1 MNKNIKEKIFKAF
14 KEIIAPL
21 DGKPALVSAIIL
33 TATLTSLDMP
43 NFAIFLLGMVFLLTH
58 SFRRH
63 LQWVIFIS
71 MAIGIVVHEGIPS
84 FGTLWGNEKGAREY
98 AGECAEKGVG
108 NRNGKCTKTS
118 NFGCGKIETRLPR
131 PKGTAFIINVS
142 QEKIEG
148 TADGTA
154 NSFETVRDVHY
165 KVRLTE
171 KRNIPSLPEPGDSIC
186 YEASWYPVTSPS
198 VPGAFDTQGWLKSQ
212 NLAAYGKF
220 KHWESHPGDWAF
232 EWNFFKFRQ
241 FLQARFAKFLDP
253 AETGLLMG
261 LLAGDRSGIPE
272 VLRSDFQRSG
282 LVHVLAIS
290 GFHVVLLAG
299 MLMVFLKATG
309 LPHKIVIIIATA
321 LLAVYVPVTGGS
333 PAVRR
338 AVMMFAIPQIGTLF
352 GKPANTLNSLGVALL
367 LIILPEPNVIWNP
380 GFQLS
385 FAATAGI
392 IIGTPHNPTKFL
404 PESFKQNKLWQK
416 IQAFA
421 IDPTYVTLCATLA
434 TAPFLIHHFKTL
446 SPFAWFGNIIIV
458 PAISLGMQAGL
469 FAQLSPIDF
478 ISGTFCAAARF
489 FLRLASL
496 LTRILSDSAAA
507 SMTIGPFSP
516 AVLLAL
522 GFLILLLPICRK
534 NYIARKYAFFCVLAA
549 SAIFAYNSYHEI
561 LHPSWTLTTIDVGQG
576 DSHLVKAPSGRHFLV
591 DAGDNSRQDSG
602 KDIIVPFLHH
612 IGVRELDALIITHP
626 DKDHF
631 GGALSLIKMF
641 PVKEIW
647 ASKCSQKE
655 RKPDWQQI
663 IREANKRNIPIRNVH
678 RGILWKENFFEIRTI
693 HPVEDICTEANEGS
707 ITLRL
712 KGLGH
717 SAVLTGDLTTAGEKT
732 IMKTDIYLKS
742 DVLKLGHHGSK
753 TSSSLPFL
761 TAVAPTYAII
771 PKKKKNRFRHPHKQV
786 TDRLD
791 SLHIPY
797 INTAKKGTI
806 TFTFVPD
813 SVSYTTMW
821 E

>member
-1 MNKNIKEKIFKAF
+1 MKKNIKEKIFNAIKNLL
-14 KEIIAPL
+14 APL
-21 DGKPALVSAIIL
+21 DGKPALVSALVL
-33 TATLTSLDMP
+33 TATIAALDEHD
-43 NFAIFLLGMVFLLTH
+43 FACFLLGMVFLLTH
-58 SFRRH
+58 FFRRH
-63 LQWVIFIS
+63 IQWVIFIT
-71 MAIGIVVHEGIPS
+71 MAAGIVAHEGFLGIWQPIDS
-84 FGTLWGNEKGAREY
+84 RV
-98 AGECAEKGVG
+98 VG
-108 NRNGKCTKTS
+108 KTEIIS
-118 NFGCGKIETRLPR
+118 NSGCGTIESRLPR

-142 QEKIEG
+142 QENTDGKSYG
-148 TADGTA
+148 TAKNTA
-154 NSFETVRDVHY
+154 REVHY

-171 KRNIPSLPEPGDSIC
+171 KRKILELPEPGDSLC
-186 YEASWYPVTSPS
+186 YEASWYPVTPPS
-198 VPGAFDTQGWLKSQ
+198 VPGAFDTQGWLNSQ
-212 NLAAYGKF
+212 GLAAYGKF
-220 KHWESHPGDWAF
+220 KRWTAHRGDWTF
-232 EWNFFKFRQ
+232 ERSFFRFRQ
-241 FLQARFAKFLDP
+241 FLQRRFARFLDP

-299 MLMVFLKATG
+299 MLMIFLKATG
-309 LPHKIVIIIATA
+309 LPHKIVILIATA
-321 LLAVYVPVTGGS
+321 LLAIYVPVTGGS

-367 LIILPEPNVIWNP
+367 LIILPEPSVIWNP

-392 IIGTPHNPTKFL
+392 ILGTPHNPTKLL
-404 PESFKQNKLWQK
+404 PEKFTRNKLWQK

-421 IDPTYVTLCATLA
+421 IDPTFVTLCATLA

-469 FAQLSPIDF
+469 FAQLSPVDF
-478 ISGTFCAAARF
+478 ICETFCNAARF

-507 SMTIGPFSP
+507 SVTVGPFSP
-516 AVLLAL
+516 AILVAL

-534 NYIARKYAFFCVLAA
+534 NFIARKYAFICILLTAALFAFESYRAVL
-549 SAIFAYNSYHEI
+549 Y
-561 LHPSWTLTTIDVGQG
+561 PSWTLTTIDVGQG
-576 DSHLVKAPSGRHFLV
+576 DSHLVKTPSGKHFLI

-612 IGVRELDALIITHP
+612 TGVSKLDALIITHP

-631 GGALSLIKMF
+631 GGALSLLKMF
-641 PVKEIW
+641 PVKELW
-647 ASKCSQKE
+647 ASECAMKE
-655 RKPDWQQI
+655 RKSEWQQVI
-663 IREANKRNIPIRNVH
+663 HEANKRNISIRNMH
-678 RGILWKENFFEIRTI
+678 RGLRWKENYFEIQTL
-693 HPVEDICTEANEGS
+693 HPVENICTEANEGS

-712 KGLGH
+712 KGLRH
-717 SAVLTGDLTTAGEKT
+717 SAVLTGDLTVKGEKE
-732 IMKTDIYLKS
+732 IMKTDAYLKS

-753 TSSSLPFL
+753 TSSSVKFL
-761 TAVAPTYAII
+761 NAVEPKYAIVSSGRRN
-771 PKKKKNRFRHPHKQV
+771 KFRHPHKQV

-806 TFTFVPD
+806 TFTFEAD

-821 E
+821 

>member
-1 MNKNIKEKIFKAF
+1 MKKNIKEKIFISL
-14 KEIIAPL
+14 KELMTPL
-21 DGKPALVSAIIL
+21 DGKPALVSAIVL
-33 TATLTSLDMP
+33 TATLAALDKP
-43 NFAIFLLGMVFLLTH
+43 NFAIFLLGTVFLLTH

-63 LQWVIFIS
+63 LQWMILVT
-71 MAIGIVVHEGIPS
+71 MAAGIIVHEVDPS
-84 FGTLWGNEKGAREY
+84 FGMFKS
-98 AGECAEKGVG
+98 AEI
-108 NRNGKCTKTS
+108 S
-118 NFGCGKIETRLPR
+118 NLGCGKVETRLPR
-131 PKGTAFIINVS
+131 PKGTTFIINTGV
-142 QEKIEG
+142 E
-148 TADGTA
+148 
-154 NSFETVRDVHY
+154 
-165 KVRLTE
+165 KVRITE
-171 KRNIPSLPEPGDSIC
+171 KRDVPNLPEPGDSIC
-186 YEASWYPVTSPS
+186 YEASWYPVTPPS
-198 VPGAFDTQGWLKSQ
+198 VPGAFDTQGWLDSQ

-220 KHWESHPGDWAF
+220 KHWTAYPGGWTF
-232 EWNFFKFRQ
+232 ERSFFRFRQ

-309 LPHKIVIIIATA
+309 LPHRIVILIATA

-367 LIILPEPNVIWNP
+367 LIILPEPSVIWNP

-507 SMTIGPFSP
+507 SMTVGPFSP

-522 GFLILLLPICRK
+522 GLLILLLPICRK
-534 NYIARKYAFFCVLAA
+534 NYIARKYAFLCMLVAA
-549 SAIFAYNSYHEI
+549 ALFAFESYREV

-612 IGVRELDALIITHP
+612 IGVRELDALVITHP

-631 GGALSLIKMF
+631 GGALSLLKMF

-647 ASKCSQKE
+647 ASKCSLKE
-655 RKPDWQQI
+655 SKPEWQQVI
-663 IREANKRNIPIRNVH
+663 HEANKRNIPIRNMH
-678 RGILWKENFFEIRTI
+678 RGLLWKENYFEIQTI
-693 HPVEDICTEANEGS
+693 HPIEDVCTEANEGS

-717 SAVLTGDLTTAGEKT
+717 SAVLTGDLTVKGEKE
-732 IMKTDIYLKS
+732 ILKTDIYLKS

-753 TSSSLPFL
+753 TSSSVKFL
-761 TAVAPTYAII
+761 NAVEPKYAIVSSGR
-771 PKKKKNRFRHPHKQV
+771 KNRFRHPHKQV

-813 SVSYTTMW
+813 SMSYTTMW
-821 E
+821 

>member
-1 MNKNIKEKIFKAF
+1 MKNNIKEKTYKATRDL
-14 KEIIAPL
+14 IAPL
-21 DGKPALVSAIIL
+21 DGKPALVSALVL
-33 TATLTSLDMP
+33 TATIAALDKP
-43 NFAIFLLGMVFLLTH
+43 DFAIFLLALVFALTH
-58 SFRRH
+58 FFRRH
-63 LQWVIFIS
+63 LQWVIFVTL
-71 MAIGIVVHEGIPS
+71 AVGIIAHEGFPGPWTTSSPKIQGS
-84 FGTLWGNEKGAREY
+84 KEIS
-98 AGECAEKGVG
+98 
-108 NRNGKCTKTS
+108 RN
-118 NFGCGKIETRLPR
+118 GCGKIESRLPR
-131 PKGTAFIINVS
+131 PKGTAFIVNVS
-142 QEKIEG
+142 QESNG
-148 TADGTA
+148 TEK
-154 NSFETVRDVHY
+154 NFRSVHY

-171 KRNIPSLPEPGDSIC
+171 KRNMADLPEPGDSIC
-186 YEASWYPVTSPS
+186 YDASWYPVTPPT
-198 VPGAFDTQGWLKSQ
+198 VPGAFDTQGWLSSQ

-220 KHWESHPGDWAF
+220 KHWTAYRGDWTF
-232 EWNFFKFRQ
+232 ERSFFHFRQ
-241 FLQARFAKFLDP
+241 FMHARFSKFLDP

-309 LPHKIVIIIATA
+309 LPHKIVIIVAVA
-321 LLAVYVPVTGGS
+321 LLTIYVPVTGGS

-367 LIILPEPNVIWNP
+367 LIILPEPGVIWNP

-392 IIGTPHNPTKFL
+392 IIGTPHNPTKLL
-404 PESFKQNKLWQK
+404 PDNFSKNKVWQK

-421 IDPTYVTLCATLA
+421 IDPTFVTLCATLA
-434 TAPFLIHHFKTL
+434 TAPFLIYHFKTL

-469 FAQLSPIDF
+469 FAQLSPFDF
-478 ISGTFCAAARF
+478 ICGTFCDAAKF

-507 SMTIGPFSP
+507 SITVGPFSP
-516 AVLLAL
+516 AALIVLA
-522 GFLILLLPICRK
+522 FLILLLPICRK
-534 NYIARKYAFFCVLAA
+534 NLIARKYALLCLLLAA
-549 SAIFAYNSYHEI
+549 AFFTYNSYHEI
-561 LHPSWTLTTIDVGQG
+561 THPSWTLTTIDVGQG
-576 DSHLVKAPSGRHFLV
+576 DSHLVKTPSGRHFLI
-591 DAGDNSRQDSG
+591 DAGDNRKVDSG

-612 IGVRELDALIITHP
+612 IGVRNLDALIVTHP
-626 DKDHF
+626 DQDHF
-631 GGALSLIKMF
+631 GGALSIIKMF

-647 ASKCSQKE
+647 TSKCSLKE
-655 RKPDWQQI
+655 RKPDWQKF
-663 IREANKRNIPIRNVH
+663 IREANKRNIPIRHVH
-678 RGILWKENFFEIRTI
+678 RGILWKENFFEIRTL
-693 HPVEDICTEANEGS
+693 HPVENVCVEANEGS
-707 ITLRL
+707 VTLRL

-717 SAVLTGDLTTAGEKT
+717 SAVLTGDLTVAGEKE

-753 TSSSLPFL
+753 TSSSVPFV
-761 TAVAPTYAII
+761 TAINPTYAII
-771 PKKKKNRFRHPHKQV
+771 PSGRRNKFRHPHKQV
-786 TDRLD
+786 LNRLD

-797 INTAKKGTI
+797 INTAQKGTI

-813 SVSYTTMW
+813 SVSYSTMW
-821 E
+821 

>member
-1 MNKNIKEKIFKAF
+1 MKKNIKEKINIAF
-14 KEIIAPL
+14 RELIAPL
-21 DGKPALVSAIIL
+21 DGKPALVSAI
-33 TATLTSLDMP
+33 ALTSTLAALDEP
-43 NFAIFLLGMVFLLTH
+43 NFAIFLLGGVFLLTH
-58 SFRRH
+58 FFRRH
-63 LQWVIFIS
+63 IQWVIFIT
-71 MAIGIVVHEGIPS
+71 MAAGIVAHEGLPG
-84 FGTLWGNEKGAREY
+84 FGKQESMENCE
-98 AGECAEKGVG
+98 
-108 NRNGKCTKTS
+108 GKCVEIS
-118 NFGCGKIETRLPR
+118 RSGCGIIESRLPR

-142 QEKIEG
+142 E
-148 TADGTA
+148 TAR
-154 NSFETVRDVHY
+154 EVHY

-171 KRNIPSLPEPGDSIC
+171 KRNLPNLPEPGDSIC
-186 YEASWYPVTSPS
+186 YEASWYPVTPPS

-212 NLAAYGKF
+212 KLAAYGKF
-220 KHWESHPGDWAF
+220 KHWTAYPGDWTF
-232 EWNFFKFRQ
+232 ERSFFRFRQ
-241 FLQARFAKFLDP
+241 FLQQRFAKFLDP

-299 MLMVFLKATG
+299 MLMIFLKATG
-309 LPHKIVIIIATA
+309 LPHKAVIIIAVT
-321 LLAVYVPVTGGS
+321 LLAIYVPVTGGS

-338 AVMMFAIPQIGTLF
+338 AVMMFSIPLIGTLF

-367 LIILPEPNVIWNP
+367 LIILPEPSVIWNP

-404 PESFKQNKLWQK
+404 PESFTKNKLWQK

-469 FAQLSPIDF
+469 FAQLSPVDF

-507 SMTIGPFSP
+507 SMTVGPFSP
-516 AVLLAL
+516 AVLVAL

-534 NYIARKYAFFCVLAA
+534 NFIARKYAFLCVLVAA
-549 SAIFAYNSYHEI
+549 ALLAFESYHAI

-576 DSHLVKAPSGRHFLV
+576 DSHLVKAPSGKHFLI
-591 DAGDNSRQDSG
+591 DTGDNSRQDSG

-612 IGVRELDALIITHP
+612 IGVSKLDALIITHP

-631 GGALSLIKMF
+631 GGALSLLKMF
-641 PVKEIW
+641 PIKEVW
-647 ASKCSQKE
+647 ASECAMKE
-655 RKPDWQQI
+655 RKREWQQVI
-663 IREANKRNIPIRNVH
+663 HEANKRNIPIRNMH
-678 RGILWKENFFEIRTI
+678 RGILWKENYFEIRTI
-693 HPVEDICTEANEGS
+693 HPVENRCVEANEGS

-717 SAVLTGDLTTAGEKT
+717 SAVLSGDLTVAGEKQ
-732 IMKTDIYLKS
+732 ILKTDIYLKS

-753 TSSSLPFL
+753 TSSSVKFL
-761 TAVAPTYAII
+761 EAVAPSYAIVSSG
-771 PKKKKNRFRHPHKQV
+771 RHPILLKTSRKMLFLILNIFAMKMV
-786 TDRLD
+786 IFGRKT
-791 SLHIPY
+791 I
-797 INTAKKGTI
+797 KK
-806 TFTFVPD
+806 
-813 SVSYTTMW
+813 YWNMRYQN
-821 E
+821 

>member
-1 MNKNIKEKIFKAF
+1 MKKNIKEKIFIAL
-14 KEIIAPL
+14 KELITPL
-21 DGKPALVSAIIL
+21 DGKPALVSALALSFTI
-33 TATLTSLDMP
+33 AALDEP
-43 NFAIFLLGMVFLLTH
+43 KFAVPLLGLVFLLTH
-58 SFRRH
+58 FFRRH

-71 MAIGIVVHEGIPS
+71 MAAGIIVHEGIPWIDGPNARTVS
-84 FGTLWGNEKGAREY
+84 ERANYSMGSSQTVGKGRSI
-98 AGECAEKGVG
+98 
-108 NRNGKCTKTS
+108 S
-118 NFGCGKIETRLPR
+118 NAGCGKIESRLPR

-142 QEKIEG
+142 RDAEK
-148 TADGTA
+148 TAIGNA
-154 NSFETVRDVHY
+154 PGNARKAHY

-171 KRNIPSLPEPGDSIC
+171 KRNLPDLPLPGDSIC
-186 YEASWYPVTSPS
+186 FEASWYPVTPPS
-198 VPGAFDTQGWLKSQ
+198 VPGAFDTQGWLNSQ
-212 NLAAYGKF
+212 GLAAYGKF
-220 KHWESHPGDWAF
+220 KRWSAYSGDWTF
-232 EWNFFKFRQ
+232 ERSFFGFRQ
-241 FLQARFAKFLDP
+241 FLQRRFAKFLDP

-299 MLMVFLKATG
+299 MLMIFLKATG
-309 LPHKIVIIIATA
+309 LPHRIVIIIAVT
-321 LLAVYVPVTGGS
+321 LLAIYVPVTGGS

-367 LIILPEPNVIWNP
+367 LIILPEPSVIWNP

-404 PESFKQNKLWQK
+404 PDSLKQNKLWQK
-416 IQAFA
+416 IQTFA

-469 FAQLSPIDF
+469 FAQLSPVDF
-478 ISGTFCAAARF
+478 VCGTFCAAARF

-507 SMTIGPFSP
+507 SMTVGPFSP
-516 AVLLAL
+516 AVLFAL
-522 GFLILLLPICRK
+522 GFLILLLPVCYK
-534 NYIARKYAFFCVLAA
+534 NYIARKYALLCILVTAA
-549 SAIFAYNSYHEI
+549 LFAFESYREV

-576 DSHLVKAPSGRHFLV
+576 DSHLVKAPSGRHFLI

-612 IGVRELDALIITHP
+612 IGVSELDALIITHP

-631 GGALSLIKMF
+631 GGAKSILKMF
-641 PVKEIW
+641 PVKELW
-647 ASKCSQKE
+647 TSDCSMNE
-655 RKPDWQQI
+655 SKPDWQQVLG
-663 IREANKRNIPIRNVH
+663 EARKRNIPIRNIH
-678 RGILWKENFFEIRTI
+678 RGILWKENFFEMRTV
-693 HPVEDICTEANEGS
+693 HPRNDVCVEANEGS

-717 SAVLTGDLTTAGEKT
+717 SAVLTGDLTVKGEKE
-732 IMKTDIYLKS
+732 IMKTNAYLKS

-753 TSSSLPFL
+753 TSSSVPFL
-761 TAVAPTYAII
+761 SAVSPTYAII
-771 PKKKKNRFRHPHKQV
+771 PSGRKNRFRHPHKQV

-791 SLHIPY
+791 SLNIPY

-806 TFTFVPD
+806 TFTFTPD
-813 SVSYTTMW
+813 SVNYTTMW
-821 E
+821 

>member
-1 MNKNIKEKIFKAF
+1 MKKNIKEKIFMAYQ
-14 KEIIAPL
+14 ELLAPL
-21 DGKPALVSAIIL
+21 DGKPALVSAITVVAAL
-33 TATLTSLDMP
+33 VSLDEP
-43 NFAIFLLGMVFLLTH
+43 KFAVFMLGMAFLFTH
-58 SFRRH
+58 LFRRH
-63 LQWVIFIS
+63 IQWVILVS
-71 MAIGIVVHEGIPS
+71 LVAGIVAHEGIL
-84 FGTLWGNEKGAREY
+84 GLKTDRE
-98 AGECAEKGVG
+98 APQSA
-108 NRNGKCTKTS
+108 KTS
-118 NFGCGKIETRLPR
+118 VNGCGTIESRLPR

-142 QEKIEG
+142 GIASESAQKEI
-148 TADGTA
+148 
-154 NSFETVRDVHY
+154 VRESARGGY

-171 KRNIPSLPEPGDSIC
+171 KRNLPSLPLPGDSIC
-186 YEASWYPVTSPS
+186 YEASWYPVTPPS
-198 VPGAFDTQGWLKSQ
+198 VPGAFDTQNWLKSQ
-212 NLAAYGKF
+212 GLAAYGKF
-220 KHWESHPGDWAF
+220 KRWTAYPGDWTF
-232 EWNFFKFRQ
+232 ERSFFKFRQ
-241 FLQARFAKFLDP
+241 FMQARFAKFLDP

-299 MLMVFLKATG
+299 MLMIFLKATG
-309 LPHKIVIIIATA
+309 LPHKVVTIIAVA
-321 LLAVYVPVTGGS
+321 LLAIYVPVTGGS

-367 LIILPEPNVIWNP
+367 LIILPEPSVIWNP

-392 IIGTPHNPTKFL
+392 IIGTPHNPTKML
-404 PESFKQNKLWQK
+404 PDSFKQNKLWQK

-469 FAQLSPIDF
+469 FAQLSPFDF
-478 ISGTFCAAARF
+478 ICGTFCAAARF

-507 SMTIGPFSP
+507 SMTVGPFSP
-516 AVLLAL
+516 AILLAL
-522 GFLILLLPICRK
+522 GILILLLPICYK
-534 NYIARKYAFFCVLAA
+534 NYIARKYALLCILVATAL
-549 SAIFAYNSYHEI
+549 FAFESYREV

-576 DSHLVKAPSGRHFLV
+576 DSHLIKAPSGRYFLV
-591 DAGDNSRQDSG
+591 DAGDNSKQDSG

-612 IGVRELDALIITHP
+612 IGVSKLDALIITHP

-631 GGALSLIKMF
+631 GGAKSILKMF
-641 PVKEIW
+641 PVKELW
-647 ASKCSQKE
+647 ASDCAVKE
-655 RKPDWQQI
+655 SKPDWQQVLG
-663 IREANKRNIPIRNVH
+663 EARKRHIPIRNIH
-678 RGILWKENFFEIRTI
+678 RGILWKENYFEMRTI
-693 HPVEDICTEANEGS
+693 HPRNDVCVEANEGS

-717 SAVLTGDLTTAGEKT
+717 SAILTGDLTVKGEKE
-732 IMKTDIYLKS
+732 IMKTDAYLKS

-753 TSSSLPFL
+753 TSSSVQFL
-761 TAVAPTYAII
+761 NAVSPTYAII
-771 PKKKKNRFRHPHKQV
+771 PSGRKNRFRHPHKQV

-791 SLHIPY
+791 SLNIPY

-813 SVSYTTMW
+813 SISYTTMW

>member
-1 MNKNIKEKIFKAF
+1 MAAG
-14 KEIIAPL
+14 IIA
-21 DGKPALVSAIIL
+21 
-33 TATLTSLDMP
+33 
-43 NFAIFLLGMVFLLTH
+43 
-58 SFRRH
+58 
-63 LQWVIFIS
+63 
-71 MAIGIVVHEGIPS
+71 HEGIPGIFELS
-84 FGTLWGNEKGAREY
+84 NEQFVSNKRPVLTERSNEVREND
-98 AGECAEKGVG
+98 AI
-108 NRNGKCTKTS
+108 S
-118 NFGCGKIETRLPR
+118 NFGCGKVESRLPR

-142 QEKIEG
+142 
-148 TADGTA
+148 A
-154 NSFETVRDVHY
+154 NAEEIARESARGEY

-171 KRNIPSLPEPGDSIC
+171 KRNLPDLPLPGDSIC
-186 YEASWYPVTSPS
+186 FEASWYPVTPPS
-198 VPGAFDTQGWLKSQ
+198 VPGAFDTQNWLKSQ

-220 KHWESHPGDWAF
+220 KHWKAYPGDWTF
-232 EWNFFKFRQ
+232 ERSFFKFRQ
-241 FLQARFAKFLDP
+241 FMQARFAKFLDP

-290 GFHVVLLAG
+290 GFHVILLAG
-299 MLMVFLKATG
+299 MLMIFLKATG
-309 LPHKIVIIIATA
+309 LPHKIVIIIAVT
-321 LLAVYVPVTGGS
+321 LLAIYVPVTG
-333 PAVRR
+333 
-338 AVMMFAIPQIGTLF
+338 
-352 GKPANTLNSLGVALL
+352 ANTLNSLGVALL
-367 LIILPEPNVIWNP
+367 LIILPEPGVIWNP

-392 IIGTPHNPTKFL
+392 IIGTPHNPTKLL
-404 PESFKQNKLWQK
+404 PDSLKQNKLWQK
-416 IQAFA
+416 IQAFV

-478 ISGTFCAAARF
+478 ICGTFCAAARF

-507 SMTIGPFSP
+507 SMTVGPFSP

-522 GFLILLLPICRK
+522 GFLILLLPVCYK
-534 NYIARKYAFFCVLAA
+534 NYIARKYAFLCILVAA
-549 SAIFAYNSYHEI
+549 ALFAFESYREV

-576 DSHLVKAPSGRHFLV
+576 DSHLVKTPSGRYFLV

-602 KDIIVPFLHH
+602 KEIIVPFLHH
-612 IGVRELDALIITHP
+612 IGVSKLDALIITHP

-631 GGALSLIKMF
+631 GGALSLLKMF
-641 PVKEIW
+641 PVKELW
-647 ASKCSQKE
+647 ASDCSMKE
-655 RKPDWQQI
+655 RKTDWQQVLS
-663 IREANKRNIPIRNVH
+663 EARKRNIPIRNIH
-678 RGILWKENFFEIRTI
+678 RGILWKENFFEMRTI
-693 HPVEDICTEANEGS
+693 HPRNDVCVEANEGS

-717 SAVLTGDLTTAGEKT
+717 SAVLTGDLTVKGEKE
-732 IMKTDIYLKS
+732 IMKTDAYLKS

-753 TSSSLPFL
+753 TSSSVPFL
-761 TAVAPTYAII
+761 NAVSPMYAII
-771 PKKKKNRFRHPHKQV
+771 PSGRKNRFRHPHKQV

-806 TFTFVPD
+806 TFTFSPD

-821 E
+821 

>member
-1 MNKNIKEKIFKAF
+1 MKKNIKEKIFIAF
-14 KEIIAPL
+14 KDLLAPL
-21 DGKPALVSAIIL
+21 DGKPALVSALAVASTII
-33 TATLTSLDMP
+33 ALDEPQM
-43 NFAIFLLGMVFLLTH
+43 AIFMLGTLFLLTH
-58 SFRRH
+58 FFRRH
-63 LQWVIFIS
+63 IQWVILVS
-71 MAIGIVVHEGIPS
+71 LAAGIIAHEGFPGILEPS
-84 FGTLWGNEKGAREY
+84 NKQFVSKI
-98 AGECAEKGVG
+98 VG
-108 NRNGKCTKTS
+108 KNDAINNS
-118 NFGCGKIETRLPR
+118 SCGKVESRLPR
-131 PKGTAFIINVS
+131 PKGTAFIINVTS
-142 QEKIEG
+142 YAGDAAIGKAEE
-148 TADGTA
+148 TARESAHENARGA
-154 NSFETVRDVHY
+154 Y

-171 KRNIPSLPEPGDSIC
+171 KRNLPDLPLPGDSIC
-186 YEASWYPVTSPS
+186 FEATWYPVTPPS
-198 VPGAFDTQGWLKSQ
+198 VPGAFDTQNWLKSQ

-220 KHWESHPGDWAF
+220 KHWEAYPGDWTF
-232 EWNFFKFRQ
+232 ERSFFKFRQ
-241 FLQARFAKFLDP
+241 FMQARFAKYLDP

-299 MLMVFLKATG
+299 MLMIFLKATG
-309 LPHKIVIIIATA
+309 LPHKAVTIIAVT
-321 LLAVYVPVTGGS
+321 LLAIYVPVTGGS

-367 LIILPEPNVIWNP
+367 LIILPEPGVIWNP

-404 PESFKQNKLWQK
+404 PDSFKQNKLWQK

-469 FAQLSPIDF
+469 FAQLAPIDF
-478 ISGTFCAAARF
+478 ICGTFCAAARF

-507 SMTIGPFSP
+507 SMTVGPFSP

-522 GFLILLLPICRK
+522 GILILLLPICYK
-534 NYIARKYAFFCVLAA
+534 NYIARKYAFLCILVAA
-549 SAIFAYNSYHEI
+549 ALFAFESYCEV

-576 DSHLVKAPSGRHFLV
+576 DSHLIKAPSGRYFLV

-612 IGVRELDALIITHP
+612 IGVSKLDALIITHP

-631 GGALSLIKMF
+631 GGALSLLKMF
-641 PVKEIW
+641 PVRELWTSDCSMKE
-647 ASKCSQKE
+647 S
-655 RKPDWQQI
+655 KPDWQQVLS
-663 IREANKRNIPIRNVH
+663 EARKRNIPIRNIH
-678 RGILWKENFFEIRTI
+678 RGILWKENYFEMRTI
-693 HPVEDICTEANEGS
+693 HPRNDVCVEANEGS

-717 SAVLTGDLTTAGEKT
+717 SVVLTGDLTVKGEKE
-732 IMKTDIYLKS
+732 IMKTDAYLKS

-753 TSSSLPFL
+753 TSSSVPFL
-761 TAVAPTYAII
+761 NAVSPTYAII
-771 PKKKKNRFRHPHKQV
+771 PSGRKNKFRHPHKQV

-791 SLHIPY
+791 SLNIPY

-813 SVSYTTMW
+813 SISYTTMW
-821 E
+821 

>member
-1 MNKNIKEKIFKAF
+1 MKKNIKEKIF
-14 KEIIAPL
+14 IAQNELLASL
-21 DGKPALVSAIIL
+21 DGKPALVSAIAL
-33 TATLTSLDMP
+33 TATLAALDMP
-43 NFAIFLLGMVFLLTH
+43 NYAFFLLGVVFLLTH

-63 LQWVIFIS
+63 LQWVIFVT
-71 MAIGIVVHEGIPS
+71 MAVGIVAHEGFFSANRLFREENRIS
-84 FGTLWGNEKGAREY
+84 AIEKGE
-98 AGECAEKGVG
+98 EISKI
-108 NRNGKCTKTS
+108 
-118 NFGCGKIETRLPR
+118 GCGTVETRLPR
-131 PKGTAFIINVS
+131 PKGTAFIVNVS
-142 QEKIEG
+142 QESIEG
-148 TADGTA
+148 A
-154 NSFETVRDVHY
+154 NKTVKNATNNDTRKVHY

-171 KRNIPSLPEPGDSIC
+171 KRNMPVLPEPGDSIC
-186 YEASWYPVTSPS
+186 YEATWYPVTPPS
-198 VPGAFDTQGWLKSQ
+198 VPGAFDTQGWLDSQ

-220 KHWESHPGDWAF
+220 KHWTSYPGGWTF
-232 EWNFFKFRQ
+232 ERSFFRFRQ

-299 MLMVFLKATG
+299 MLMIFLKATG
-309 LPHKIVIIIATA
+309 LPHKIVIIIAVA
-321 LLAVYVPVTGGS
+321 LLTIYVPVTGGS

-367 LIILPEPNVIWNP
+367 LIILPEPSVIWNP

-392 IIGTPHNPTKFL
+392 IIGTPHNPTKYL
-404 PESFKQNKLWQK
+404 PESFSSNKLWQK

-434 TAPFLIHHFKTL
+434 TAPFLIYHFKTL

-469 FAQLSPIDF
+469 FAQLFPIDF

-507 SMTIGPFSP
+507 SMTVGPFSP
-516 AVLLAL
+516 AALLAL
-522 GFLILLLPICRK
+522 GFLILLLPICYK
-534 NYIARKYAFFCVLAA
+534 NYIARKYALLCVLAA
-549 SAIFAYNSYHEI
+549 SAIFAFDSYHQI
-561 LHPSWTLTTIDVGQG
+561 IHPSWTLTTIDVGQG

-591 DAGDNSRQDSG
+591 DAGDSSRQDSG

-631 GGALSLIKMF
+631 GGALSLLKMF
-641 PVKEIW
+641 PIKELW
-647 ASKCSQKE
+647 ASECAIKE
-655 RKPDWQQI
+655 RKPDWQQVI
-663 IREANKRNIPIRNVH
+663 HEANKRNIPIRNMH
-678 RGILWKENFFEIRTI
+678 RGILWKENYFEIRVI
-693 HPVEDICTEANEGS
+693 HPVENVCTEANEGS

-717 SAVLTGDLTTAGEKT
+717 SAILTGDLTTAGEKT
-732 IMKTDIYLKS
+732 IMKTDVYLKS

-753 TSSSLPFL
+753 TSSSLSFL
-761 TAVAPTYAII
+761 NAVAPTYAII
-771 PKKKKNRFRHPHKQV
+771 PSGRKNRFRHPHKQV

-791 SLHIPY
+791 SLRIPY

-821 E
+821 

>member
-1 MNKNIKEKIFKAF
+1 MKKNIKEKIIIASKDL
-14 KEIIAPL
+14 IAPL
-21 DGKPALVSAIIL
+21 DGKPALVSAL
-33 TATLTSLDMP
+33 ALAATIAALDEP
-43 NFAIFLLGMVFLLTH
+43 KFAIFLLGGVFLLTH
-58 SFRRH
+58 FFRRH
-63 LQWVIFIS
+63 LQWVIFIT
-71 MAIGIVVHEGIPS
+71 MALGIIAHEGI
-84 FGTLWGNEKGAREY
+84 L
-98 AGECAEKGVG
+98 GVG
-108 NRNGKCTKTS
+108 GYSTESSPLVSKSKAIS
-118 NFGCGKIETRLPR
+118 SSGCGIIETRLPR
-131 PKGTAFIINVS
+131 PKGTAFIVNVS
-142 QEKIEG
+142 SSAEE
-148 TADGTA
+148 TARESARSGY
-154 NSFETVRDVHY
+154 Y

-171 KRNIPSLPEPGDSIC
+171 KRNLPDLPLPGDSIC
-186 YEASWYPVTSPS
+186 FEASWYPVMPPS
-198 VPGAFDTQGWLKSQ
+198 VPGAFDTQGWLNSQ
-212 NLAAYGKF
+212 GLAAYGKF
-220 KHWESHPGDWAF
+220 KRWTAYRGDWTF
-232 EWNFFKFRQ
+232 ERSFFGFRQ
-241 FLQARFAKFLDP
+241 FLQRRFARFLDP

-299 MLMVFLKATG
+299 MLMIFLKATG
-309 LPHKIVIIIATA
+309 LPHKIVIIIAVT
-321 LLAVYVPVTGGS
+321 LLAIYVPVTGGS

-392 IIGTPHNPTKFL
+392 IIGTPHNPTKLL
-404 PESFKQNKLWQK
+404 PDSLKQNKLWQK

-478 ISGTFCAAARF
+478 ICESFCNAARF

-507 SMTIGPFSP
+507 SMTVGPFPP
-516 AVLLAL
+516 ALLLAL
-522 GFLILLLPICRK
+522 GILILLLPICRK
-534 NYIARKYAFFCVLAA
+534 NYIARKYAFLCILIAA
-549 SAIFAYNSYHEI
+549 ALFAFESYREV

-576 DSHLVKAPSGRHFLV
+576 DSHLVKTPSGKHFLI
-591 DAGDNSRQDSG
+591 DAGDNRKVDSG
-602 KDIIVPFLHH
+602 KDIIVPFLHNT
-612 IGVRELDALIITHP
+612 GVNKLEALIITHP
-626 DKDHF
+626 DQDHF
-631 GGALSLIKMF
+631 GGAMTLIKMF

-647 ASKCSQKE
+647 ASKCSLKE
-655 RKPDWQQI
+655 RKPDWQKL
-663 IREANKRNIPIRNVH
+663 IREANKRNIPIRHVH
-678 RGILWKENFFEIRTI
+678 RGVLWKENFFEIRTL
-693 HPVEDICTEANEGS
+693 HPVEDVCTEANEGS
-707 ITLRL
+707 VTVRL

-717 SAVLTGDLTTAGEKT
+717 SAVLTGDLTVAGEKE

-742 DVLKLGHHGSK
+742 DILKLGHHGSK
-753 TSSSLPFL
+753 TSSSVPFV
-761 TAVAPTYAII
+761 TAVNPSYAII
-771 PKKKKNRFRHPHKQV
+771 PSGRRNKFRHPHKQV
-786 TDRLD
+786 LNRLD

-797 INTAKKGTI
+797 INTAQKGTI
-806 TFTFVPD
+806 TFTFVPE

-821 E
+821 

>member
-1 MNKNIKEKIFKAF
+1 MKKNIKEKIFNAIKNLL
-14 KEIIAPL
+14 APL
-21 DGKPALVSAIIL
+21 DGKPALVSALVL
-33 TATLTSLDMP
+33 TATIAALDEHD
-43 NFAIFLLGMVFLLTH
+43 FACFLLGMVFLLTH
-58 SFRRH
+58 FFRRH
-63 LQWVIFIS
+63 IQWVIFIT
-71 MAIGIVVHEGIPS
+71 MAAGIVAHEGFLGIWQPIDS
-84 FGTLWGNEKGAREY
+84 RV
-98 AGECAEKGVG
+98 VG
-108 NRNGKCTKTS
+108 KTEIIS
-118 NFGCGKIETRLPR
+118 NSGCGTIESRLPR

-142 QEKIEG
+142 QENTDGKSYG
-148 TADGTA
+148 TAKNTA
-154 NSFETVRDVHY
+154 REVHY

-171 KRNIPSLPEPGDSIC
+171 KRKILELPEPGDSLC
-186 YEASWYPVTSPS
+186 YEASWYPVTPPS
-198 VPGAFDTQGWLKSQ
+198 VPGAFDTQGWLNSQ
-212 NLAAYGKF
+212 GLAAYGKF
-220 KHWESHPGDWAF
+220 KRWTAHRGDWTF
-232 EWNFFKFRQ
+232 ERSFFRFRQ
-241 FLQARFAKFLDP
+241 FLQRRFAKFLDP

-309 LPHKIVIIIATA
+309 LPHKIVILIATA
-321 LLAVYVPVTGGS
+321 LLAIYVPVTGGS

-367 LIILPEPNVIWNP
+367 LIILPEPSVIWNP

-392 IIGTPHNPTKFL
+392 IIGTPHNPTKLL
-404 PESFKQNKLWQK
+404 PEKFTRNKLWQK

-446 SPFAWFGNIIIV
+446 SPFAWFGNIIVV
-458 PAISLGMQAGL
+458 PTISLGMQAGL
-469 FAQLSPIDF
+469 FAQLSPVDF
-478 ISGTFCAAARF
+478 ICETFCNAARF

-496 LTRILSDSAAA
+496 LTRILSDSTAA
-507 SMTIGPFSP
+507 SVTVGPFSP
-516 AVLLAL
+516 AILVAL
-522 GFLILLLPICRK
+522 GFLILLLPVCYK
-534 NYIARKYAFFCVLAA
+534 NYIARKYALLCILVAAALFAFESYRAVL
-549 SAIFAYNSYHEI
+549 Y
-561 LHPSWTLTTIDVGQG
+561 PSWTLTTIDVGQG
-576 DSHLVKAPSGRHFLV
+576 DSHLVKTPSGKHFLI

-612 IGVRELDALIITHP
+612 IGVSTLDALIITHP

-631 GGALSLIKMF
+631 GGALSLLKMF
-641 PVKEIW
+641 PIKELW
-647 ASKCSQKE
+647 ASECAMKE
-655 RKPDWQQI
+655 RKPEWQQVI
-663 IREANKRNIPIRNVH
+663 HEANKRNIPIRNMH
-678 RGILWKENFFEIRTI
+678 RGLRWKENYFEIRTI
-693 HPVEDICTEANEGS
+693 HPVENVCTEANEGS

-717 SAVLTGDLTTAGEKT
+717 SAVLTGDLTVAGEKQ
-732 IMKTDIYLKS
+732 ILKTDVYLKS

-753 TSSSLPFL
+753 TSSSVKFL
-761 TAVAPTYAII
+761 NAVEPKYAIVSSGRRN
-771 PKKKKNRFRHPHKQV
+771 KFRHPHKQV

-821 E
+821 

>member
-1 MNKNIKEKIFKAF
+1 MKKNIKEKTFKAF
-14 KEIIAPL
+14 KDILAPL
-21 DGKPALVSAIIL
+21 DGKPALVSAIAVVTTIV
-33 TATLTSLDMP
+33 ALDEP
-43 NFAIFLLGMVFLLTH
+43 KFAIFVLGTLFLFTH
-58 SFRRH
+58 FFRRH
-63 LQWVIFIS
+63 IQWVILVS
-71 MAIGIVVHEGIPS
+71 MAAGIIAHEGILGIYTTTNKSSVPNS
-84 FGTLWGNEKGAREY
+84 
-98 AGECAEKGVG
+98 AEISPV
-108 NRNGKCTKTS
+108 
-118 NFGCGKIETRLPR
+118 GCGKIESRLPR
-131 PKGTAFIINVS
+131 PKGTAFIVNVS
-142 QEKIEG
+142 QENFKEMADNATQ
-148 TADGTA
+148 TAHK
-154 NSFETVRDVHY
+154 VQY

-171 KRNIPSLPEPGDSIC
+171 KRNMPDLPEPGDSIC
-186 YEASWYPVTSPS
+186 YEASWYPVTPPS
-198 VPGAFDTQGWLKSQ
+198 VPGGFNTQNWLNSQ

-220 KHWESHPGDWAF
+220 KHWKAYRGDWTL
-232 EWNFFKFRQ
+232 ERSFFHFRR
-241 FLQARFAKFLDP
+241 FMQARFAKYLDP

-272 VLRSDFQRSG
+272 VLRNDFQRSG

-299 MLMVFLKATG
+299 MLMIFLKATG
-309 LPHKIVIIIATA
+309 LPHKAVIVIAVI

-338 AVMMFAIPQIGTLF
+338 AVMMFAVPQLGTLF

-367 LIILPEPNVIWNP
+367 LIILPEPSVIWNP

-392 IIGTPHNPTKFL
+392 IIGSKHNPTQFL
-404 PESFKQNKLWQK
+404 PENLTKNKLWQK
-416 IQAFA
+416 IQAFT

-446 SPFAWFGNIIIV
+446 SPFAWFGNIVIV

-469 FAQLSPIDF
+469 FAQLSPFDF

-516 AVLLAL
+516 ATLLAL
-522 GFLILLLPICRK
+522 GFLILLLPVCRK
-534 NYIARKYAFFCVLAA
+534 NYIARKYAIFCILIFT
-549 SAIFAYNSYHEI
+549 AIFAYNSHHEI
-561 LHPSWTLTTIDVGQG
+561 SHPSWTLTTIDVGQG
-576 DSHLVKAPSGRHFLV
+576 DSHLVKAPSGRHFLI
-591 DAGDNSRQDSG
+591 DAGDNSREDSG

-612 IGVRELDALIITHP
+612 SGVRELNALIVTHP

-631 GGALSLIKMF
+631 GGALSLLKMF
-641 PVKEIW
+641 PVKELW
-647 ASKCSQKE
+647 TSECSLKE
-655 RKPDWQQI
+655 HKKEWQQLI
-663 IREANKRNIPIRNVH
+663 QEAHKRNIPIRHMH
-678 RGILWKENFFEIRTI
+678 RGILWKENYFEIRVI
-693 HPVEDICTEANEGS
+693 HPVENVCTEANEMS
-707 ITLRL
+707 VTLRL

-717 SAVLTGDLTTAGEKT
+717 SAVLTGDLTVAGEKE
-732 IMKTDIYLKS
+732 ILKTDVYLKS

-753 TSSSLPFL
+753 TSSSVPFL
-761 TAVAPTYAII
+761 NAVSPKYAIVSSGRRN
-771 PKKKKNRFRHPHKQV
+771 KFRHPHKQV

-821 E
+821 

>member
-1 MNKNIKEKIFKAF
+1 MKKNIKEKIFNAIKNL
-14 KEIIAPL
+14 IAPL
-21 DGKPALVSAIIL
+21 DGKPALVSALVL
-33 TATLTSLDMP
+33 TATIAALDERS
-43 NFAIFLLGMVFLLTH
+43 FACFLLGIVFFLTH
-58 SFRRH
+58 FFRRH
-63 LQWVIFIS
+63 IQWVIFIT
-71 MAIGIVVHEGIPS
+71 MAAGIVAHEGFLGIWQPMDS
-84 FGTLWGNEKGAREY
+84 RAVSHTEI
-98 AGECAEKGVG
+98 V
-108 NRNGKCTKTS
+108 S
-118 NFGCGKIETRLPR
+118 NSDCGIIETRLPR
-131 PKGTAFIINVS
+131 PKGTAFIINVLRDA
-142 QEKIEG
+142 E
-148 TADGTA
+148 
-154 NSFETVRDVHY
+154 ETVIENTPENAPGNARKAHY

-171 KRNIPSLPEPGDSIC
+171 KRNLPDLPLPGDSIC
-186 YEASWYPVTSPS
+186 FEASWYPVTPPS
-198 VPGAFDTQGWLKSQ
+198 VPGAFDTQGWLNSQ
-212 NLAAYGKF
+212 GLAAYGKF
-220 KHWESHPGDWAF
+220 KRWSAYSGDWTF
-232 EWNFFKFRQ
+232 ERSFFHFRQ
-241 FLQARFAKFLDP
+241 FLQRRFAKFLDP

-299 MLMVFLKATG
+299 MLMIFLKATG
-309 LPHKIVIIIATA
+309 LPHKIVIIIAVT
-321 LLAVYVPVTGGS
+321 LLAIYVPVTGGS

-367 LIILPEPNVIWNP
+367 LIILPEPSVIWNP

-392 IIGTPHNPTKFL
+392 IIGTPHNPTKLL
-404 PESFKQNKLWQK
+404 PDSFKQNKLWQK

-421 IDPTYVTLCATLA
+421 VDPTYVTFCATLA

-507 SMTIGPFSP
+507 SMTVGPFSP

-522 GFLILLLPICRK
+522 GFLILILPICYK
-534 NYIARKYAFFCVLAA
+534 NYIARKYAFSCILVATAL
-549 SAIFAYNSYHEI
+549 FAFESYHEV

-576 DSHLVKAPSGRHFLV
+576 DSHLVKTPSGRHFLIDV
-591 DAGDNSRQDSG
+591 GDNRKVDSG
-602 KDIIVPFLHH
+602 KDIVVPFLHH
-612 IGVRELDALIITHP
+612 IGVRQLEALIITHP
-626 DKDHF
+626 DQDHF
-631 GGALSLIKMF
+631 GGAISLIKMF

-647 ASKCSQKE
+647 TSECSLKE
-655 RKPDWQQI
+655 PKHDWQKF
-663 IREANKRNIPIRNVH
+663 IREANKRKIPIRHVH
-678 RGILWKENFFEIRTI
+678 RGFLWKENFFEIKTL
-693 HPVEDICTEANEGS
+693 HPIENACVEANEGS
-707 ITLRL
+707 VTVRL

-717 SAVLTGDLTTAGEKT
+717 SAVLTGDLTVAGEKE
-732 IMKTDIYLKS
+732 ILKTDIYLKS

-753 TSSSLPFL
+753 TSSSVPFV
-761 TAVAPTYAII
+761 TAIDPIYAII
-771 PKKKKNRFRHPHKQV
+771 PSGRKNRFRHPHKQV
-786 TDRLD
+786 LNRLD
-791 SLHIPY
+791 SLNIPY

-813 SVSYTTMW
+813 SMSYTTMW
-821 E
+821 

>member
-1 MNKNIKEKIFKAF
+1 MKKNIKEKIFIAF
-14 KEIIAPL
+14 KDLLAPL
-21 DGKPALVSAIIL
+21 DGKPALVSALAVASTII
-33 TATLTSLDMP
+33 ALDEPQM
-43 NFAIFLLGMVFLLTH
+43 AIFMLGTLFLLTH
-58 SFRRH
+58 FFRRH
-63 LQWVIFIS
+63 IQWVILVS
-71 MAIGIVVHEGIPS
+71 LAAGIIAHEGFPGILKPS
-84 FGTLWGNEKGAREY
+84 NEQFVSKI
-98 AGECAEKGVG
+98 VG
-108 NRNGKCTKTS
+108 KNDAINNS
-118 NFGCGKIETRLPR
+118 SCGKVESRLPR
-131 PKGTAFIINVS
+131 PKGTAFIINVTS
-142 QEKIEG
+142 YAGDAAIGKAEE
-148 TADGTA
+148 TARESAHENARGGY
-154 NSFETVRDVHY
+154 Y

-171 KRNIPSLPEPGDSIC
+171 KRNLPDLPLPGDSIC
-186 YEASWYPVTSPS
+186 FEATWYPVTPPS
-198 VPGAFDTQGWLKSQ
+198 VPGAFDTQNWLKSQ

-220 KHWESHPGDWAF
+220 KHWEAYPGDWTF
-232 EWNFFKFRQ
+232 ERSFFKFRQ
-241 FLQARFAKFLDP
+241 FMQARFAKYLDP

-299 MLMVFLKATG
+299 MLMIFLKATG
-309 LPHKIVIIIATA
+309 LPHKAVTIIAVT
-321 LLAVYVPVTGGS
+321 LLAIYVPVTGGS

-367 LIILPEPNVIWNP
+367 LIILPEPGVIWNP

-404 PESFKQNKLWQK
+404 PDSFKQNKLWQK

-478 ISGTFCAAARF
+478 ICGTFCAAARF

-496 LTRILSDSAAA
+496 LTRILSDCAAA
-507 SMTIGPFSP
+507 SMTVGPFPP

-522 GFLILLLPICRK
+522 GILILLLPVCYK
-534 NYIARKYAFFCVLAA
+534 NYIARKYMFLCILAA
-549 SAIFAYNSYHEI
+549 SASFAFEAYQEI
-561 LHPSWTLTTIDVGQG
+561 RHPSWTLTTIDVGQG
-576 DSHLVKAPSGRHFLV
+576 DSHLIKAPSGRYFLV

-612 IGVRELDALIITHP
+612 SGVSKLDALIITHP

-631 GGALSLIKMF
+631 GGALSLLKMF
-641 PVKEIW
+641 PVKELW
-647 ASKCSQKE
+647 TSDCSMKE
-655 RKPDWQQI
+655 SKPDWQQVLS
-663 IREANKRNIPIRNVH
+663 EARKRNIPIRNIH
-678 RGILWKENFFEIRTI
+678 RGILWKENYFEMRTI
-693 HPVEDICTEANEGS
+693 HPRNDVCVEANEGS

-717 SAVLTGDLTTAGEKT
+717 SVVLTGDLTVKGEKE
-732 IMKTDIYLKS
+732 IMKTDAYLKS

-753 TSSSLPFL
+753 TSSSVQFL
-761 TAVAPTYAII
+761 NAVSPTYAII
-771 PKKKKNRFRHPHKQV
+771 PSGRKNKFRHPHKQV

-791 SLHIPY
+791 SLNIPY

-813 SVSYTTMW
+813 SISYTTMW
-821 E
+821 

>member
-1 MNKNIKEKIFKAF
+1 MKKNIKEKIFNAIKNLL
-14 KEIIAPL
+14 APL
-21 DGKPALVSAIIL
+21 DGKPALVSALVL
-33 TATLTSLDMP
+33 TATIAALDEYD
-43 NFAIFLLGMVFLLTH
+43 FACFLLGMVFLLTH
-58 SFRRH
+58 FFRRH
-63 LQWVIFIS
+63 IQWVIFIT
-71 MAIGIVVHEGIPS
+71 MAAGIVAHEGFLGIWQPIDS
-84 FGTLWGNEKGAREY
+84 RV
-98 AGECAEKGVG
+98 VG
-108 NRNGKCTKTS
+108 KTEMIS
-118 NFGCGKIETRLPR
+118 NSGCGTIESRLPR

-142 QEKIEG
+142 QENTDGKSYG
-148 TADGTA
+148 TAKNTA
-154 NSFETVRDVHY
+154 REVHY

-171 KRNIPSLPEPGDSIC
+171 KRKILELPEPGDSLC
-186 YEASWYPVTSPS
+186 YEASWYPVTPPS
-198 VPGAFDTQGWLKSQ
+198 VPGAFDTQGWLNSQ
-212 NLAAYGKF
+212 GLAAYGKF
-220 KHWESHPGDWAF
+220 KRWTAHRGDWTF
-232 EWNFFKFRQ
+232 ERSFFKFRQ
-241 FLQARFAKFLDP
+241 FLQRRFAKFLDP

-309 LPHKIVIIIATA
+309 LPHKIVILIATA
-321 LLAVYVPVTGGS
+321 LLAIYVPVTGGS

-380 GFQLS
+380 GCQLS

-392 IIGTPHNPTKFL
+392 IIGTPHNPTKLL
-404 PESFKQNKLWQK
+404 PEKFTRNKLWQK

-458 PAISLGMQAGL
+458 PAISLSMQAGL

-478 ISGTFCAAARF
+478 ICEMFCNAARF

-507 SMTIGPFSP
+507 SITVGPFSP
-516 AVLLAL
+516 AVLVAL
-522 GFLILLLPICRK
+522 GFLILLLPVCYK
-534 NYIARKYAFFCVLAA
+534 NYIARKYALLCILVAAALFTFESYRAVL
-549 SAIFAYNSYHEI
+549 Y
-561 LHPSWTLTTIDVGQG
+561 PSWTLTTIDVGQG
-576 DSHLVKAPSGRHFLV
+576 DSHLIKTPSGKHFLI
-591 DAGDNSRQDSG
+591 DAGDHSRQDSG

-612 IGVRELDALIITHP
+612 TGVSELDALIITHP

-631 GGALSLIKMF
+631 GGALSLLKMF
-641 PVKEIW
+641 PVKELW
-647 ASKCSQKE
+647 ASKCAMKE
-655 RKPDWQQI
+655 RKPEWQQV
-663 IREANKRNIPIRNVH
+663 IREANKRKIPIRNMH
-678 RGILWKENFFEIRTI
+678 RGVLWKENYFEIRTI
-693 HPVEDICTEANEGS
+693 HPVENRCVEANEGS

-717 SAVLTGDLTTAGEKT
+717 SAVLTGDLTVAGEKQ
-732 IMKTDIYLKS
+732 ILKTDVYLKS

-753 TSSSLPFL
+753 TSSSVKFL
-761 TAVAPTYAII
+761 NAVEPKYAIVSSGRRN
-771 PKKKKNRFRHPHKQV
+771 KFRHPHKQV

-806 TFTFVPD
+806 TFKFVPD

-821 E
+821 

>member
-1 MNKNIKEKIFKAF
+1 MKKNIKEKIFIAF
-14 KEIIAPL
+14 KDLLAPL
-21 DGKPALVSAIIL
+21 DGKPALVSALAVASTII
-33 TATLTSLDMP
+33 ALDEPQM
-43 NFAIFLLGMVFLLTH
+43 AIFMLGTLFLLTH
-58 SFRRH
+58 FFRRH
-63 LQWVIFIS
+63 IQWVILVS
-71 MAIGIVVHEGIPS
+71 LAAGIIAHEGFPGILEPS
-84 FGTLWGNEKGAREY
+84 NKQFVSEIVGKNDAVSNERPVLTERECESE
-98 AGECAEKGVG
+98 AKKESPTCIRAERSYEG
-108 NRNGKCTKTS
+108 
-118 NFGCGKIETRLPR
+118 NFGCGKVESRLPR
-131 PKGTAFIINVS
+131 PKGTAFIINIS
-142 QEKIEG
+142 GK
-148 TADGTA
+148 T
-154 NSFETVRDVHY
+154 
-165 KVRLTE
+165 VRLTE
-171 KRNIPSLPEPGDSIC
+171 KRDLPDLPLPGDSIC
-186 YEASWYPVTSPS
+186 FEASWYPVTPPS
-198 VPGAFDTQGWLKSQ
+198 VPGAFDTQNWLKSQ

-220 KHWESHPGDWAF
+220 KHWKAYPGDWTF
-232 EWNFFKFRQ
+232 ERSFFKFRQ
-241 FLQARFAKFLDP
+241 FMQARFAKYLDP

-299 MLMVFLKATG
+299 MLMIFLKATG
-309 LPHKIVIIIATA
+309 LPHKAVTIIAVT
-321 LLAVYVPVTGGS
+321 LLAIYVPVTGGS

-367 LIILPEPNVIWNP
+367 LIILPEPGVIWNP

-404 PESFKQNKLWQK
+404 PDSFKQNKLWQK

-478 ISGTFCAAARF
+478 ICGTFCAAARF

-507 SMTIGPFSP
+507 SMTVGPFSP

-522 GFLILLLPICRK
+522 GILILLLPICYK
-534 NYIARKYAFFCVLAA
+534 NYIARKYAFLCVLVAA
-549 SAIFAYNSYHEI
+549 ALFAFESYCEV

-576 DSHLVKAPSGRHFLV
+576 DSHLIKAPSGRYFLV

-612 IGVRELDALIITHP
+612 IGVSKLDALIITHP

-631 GGALSLIKMF
+631 GGALSLLKMF
-641 PVKEIW
+641 PVKELW
-647 ASKCSQKE
+647 TSDCSMKE
-655 RKPDWQQI
+655 SKPDWQQVLS
-663 IREANKRNIPIRNVH
+663 EARKRNIPIRNIH
-678 RGILWKENFFEIRTI
+678 RGILWKENYFEMRTI
-693 HPVEDICTEANEGS
+693 HPRNDVCVEANEGS

-717 SAVLTGDLTTAGEKT
+717 SAVLTGDLTVKGEKE
-732 IMKTDIYLKS
+732 IMKTDAYLKS

-753 TSSSLPFL
+753 TSSSVPFL
-761 TAVAPTYAII
+761 NAVSPTYAII
-771 PKKKKNRFRHPHKQV
+771 PSGRKNKFRHPHKQV

-791 SLHIPY
+791 SLNIPY

-813 SVSYTTMW
+813 SISYTTMW
-821 E
+821 

>member
-1 MNKNIKEKIFKAF
+1 MKKNIKEKIFITF
-14 KEIIAPL
+14 RDLLAPL
-21 DGKPALVSAIIL
+21 NGKPALVSA
-33 TATLTSLDMP
+33 TATVITLVSIDKP
-43 NFAIFLLGMVFLLTH
+43 EYAFFLLGALLFSTH
-58 SFRRH
+58 LFRKRI
-63 LQWVIFIS
+63 QWVIFIS
-71 MAIGIVVHEGIPS
+71 IAAGIVAHEGIPGIFELS
-84 FGTLWGNEKGAREY
+84 NEQFVSNKRPILTERSYEGN
-98 AGECAEKGVG
+98 
-108 NRNGKCTKTS
+108 S
-118 NFGCGKIETRLPR
+118 GCGKVESRLPR
-131 PKGTAFIINVS
+131 PKGTAFIVKVS
-142 QEKIEG
+142 KNAG
-148 TADGTA
+148 
-154 NSFETVRDVHY
+154 ETVRKNARGEY

-171 KRNIPSLPEPGDSIC
+171 KRNLPDLPLPGDSIC
-186 YEASWYPVTSPS
+186 FEASWYPVTPPS
-198 VPGAFDTQGWLKSQ
+198 VPGAFDTQNWLKSQ

-220 KHWESHPGDWAF
+220 KHWKAYPGDWTF
-232 EWNFFKFRQ
+232 ERSFFKFRQ
-241 FLQARFAKFLDP
+241 FMQARFAKFLDP

-299 MLMVFLKATG
+299 MLMIFLKATG
-309 LPHKIVIIIATA
+309 LPHKIVIIIA
-321 LLAVYVPVTGGS
+321 VIYVPVTGGS

-367 LIILPEPNVIWNP
+367 LIILPEPSVIWNP

-392 IIGTPHNPTKFL
+392 IIGTPHNPTKLL
-404 PESFKQNKLWQK
+404 PDSLKQNKLWQK

-446 SPFAWFGNIIIV
+446 SPFAWFGNLIIV

-469 FAQLSPIDF
+469 FAQLSPVDF
-478 ISGTFCAAARF
+478 ICGTFCAAARF

-496 LTRILSDSAAA
+496 LTRILSDCAAA
-507 SMTIGPFSP
+507 SMTVGPFPP

-522 GFLILLLPICRK
+522 GILILLLPVCYK
-534 NYIARKYAFFCVLAA
+534 NYIARKYMFLCILAA
-549 SAIFAYNSYHEI
+549 SASFAFEAYQEI
-561 LHPSWTLTTIDVGQG
+561 RHPSWTLTTIDVGQG
-576 DSHLVKAPSGRHFLV
+576 DSHLIKAPSGRYFLV

-612 IGVRELDALIITHP
+612 IGVSKLDALIITHP

-631 GGALSLIKMF
+631 GGALSLLKMF
-641 PVKEIW
+641 PIKELW
-647 ASKCSQKE
+647 ASDCSMKE
-655 RKPDWQQI
+655 SKPDWQQVLS
-663 IREANKRNIPIRNVH
+663 EARKRNIPIRNIH
-678 RGILWKENFFEIRTI
+678 RGILWKEKYFEMRTI
-693 HPVEDICTEANEGS
+693 HPRNDVCVEANEGS

-712 KGLGH
+712 KGFGH
-717 SAVLTGDLTTAGEKT
+717 SAVLTGDLTVKGEKE
-732 IMKTDIYLKS
+732 IMKTDAYLKS

-753 TSSSLPFL
+753 TSSSVPFL
-761 TAVAPTYAII
+761 NAVSPMYAII
-771 PKKKKNRFRHPHKQV
+771 PSGRKNRFRHPHKQV

-791 SLHIPY
+791 SLNIPY

-806 TFTFVPD
+806 TFTFSPD

-821 E
+821 

>member
-1 MNKNIKEKIFKAF
+1 MKNNIKEKTYKA
-14 KEIIAPL
+14 IRNLIAPL
-21 DGKPALVSAIIL
+21 DGKPALVSALVL
-33 TATLTSLDMP
+33 TATIAALDKP
-43 NFAIFLLGMVFLLTH
+43 EFAVFLLALVFLLTH
-58 SFRRH
+58 LFRRH
-63 LQWVIFIS
+63 LQWVIFVTLAVSI
-71 MAIGIVVHEGIPS
+71 IVHEGVPKSWTISPKKIQGS
-84 FGTLWGNEKGAREY
+84 EQIS
-98 AGECAEKGVG
+98 
-108 NRNGKCTKTS
+108 RN
-118 NFGCGKIETRLPR
+118 GCGKIESRLPR
-131 PKGTAFIINVS
+131 PKGTAFIVNVS
-142 QEKIEG
+142 QESHGIEKEIK
-148 TADGTA
+148 
-154 NSFETVRDVHY
+154 NVQY

-171 KRNIPSLPEPGDSIC
+171 KRNMANIPEPGDSIC
-186 YEASWYPVTSPS
+186 YEASWYPVTPPT
-198 VPGAFDTQGWLKSQ
+198 VPGAFDTQGWLNSQ
-212 NLAAYGKF
+212 GLAAYGKF
-220 KHWESHPGDWAF
+220 KHWTAYRGDWTF
-232 EWNFFKFRQ
+232 ERSFFHFRQ
-241 FLQARFAKFLDP
+241 FLQRRFAKFLDP

-299 MLMVFLKATG
+299 MLMIFLKATG
-309 LPHKIVIIIATA
+309 LPHKIVIIIAVT
-321 LLAVYVPVTGGS
+321 LLAIYVPVTGGS

-367 LIILPEPNVIWNP
+367 LIILPEPSVIWNP

-392 IIGTPHNPTKFL
+392 IIGTPHNPTKLL
-404 PESFKQNKLWQK
+404 PDSIKQNKLWQK

-469 FAQLSPIDF
+469 FAQLSPVDF
-478 ISGTFCAAARF
+478 ICGTFCAAARF

-507 SMTIGPFSP
+507 SMTVGPFSP
-516 AVLLAL
+516 AVLFAL
-522 GFLILLLPICRK
+522 GFLILLLPVCYK
-534 NYIARKYAFFCVLAA
+534 NYIARKYALLCTLVTAA
-549 SAIFAYNSYHEI
+549 LFAFESYREV

-576 DSHLVKAPSGRHFLV
+576 DSHLVKAPSGRHFLI
-591 DAGDNSRQDSG
+591 DAGDNSREDSG

-612 IGVRELDALIITHP
+612 IGVSELDAIIITHP

-631 GGALSLIKMF
+631 GGAKSILKMF
-641 PVKEIW
+641 PVKELW
-647 ASKCSQKE
+647 TSDCSMNE
-655 RKPDWQQI
+655 SKPDWQQVLN
-663 IREANKRNIPIRNVH
+663 EARKRNIPIRKIH
-678 RGILWKENFFEIRTI
+678 RGILWKENFFEMRTI
-693 HPVEDICTEANEGS
+693 HPRNDVCVEANEGS

-717 SAVLTGDLTTAGEKT
+717 SAVLTGDLTVKGEKE
-732 IMKTDIYLKS
+732 IMKTDVYLKS

-753 TSSSLPFL
+753 TSSSVPFL
-761 TAVAPTYAII
+761 NAVSPTYAII
-771 PKKKKNRFRHPHKQV
+771 PSGRKNRFRHPHKQV

-791 SLHIPY
+791 SLNIPY

-806 TFTFVPD
+806 TFTFAPD

-821 E
+821 

>member
-1 MNKNIKEKIFKAF
+1 MKKNIKEKIFITF
-14 KEIIAPL
+14 RDLLAPL
-21 DGKPALVSAIIL
+21 NGKPALVSA
-33 TATLTSLDMP
+33 TATVITLVSIDKP
-43 NFAIFLLGMVFLLTH
+43 EYAFFLLGALLFSTH
-58 SFRRH
+58 LFRKRI
-63 LQWVIFIS
+63 QWVIFIS
-71 MAIGIVVHEGIPS
+71 IAAGIVAHEGIPGIFELS
-84 FGTLWGNEKGAREY
+84 NEQFVSNKRPVLTERSYEVRKNDAI
-98 AGECAEKGVG
+98 
-108 NRNGKCTKTS
+108 S
-118 NFGCGKIETRLPR
+118 NFGCGKVESRLPR
-131 PKGTAFIINVS
+131 PKGTAFIVKVS
-142 QEKIEG
+142 KNAEEIARESAHG
-148 TADGTA
+148 
-154 NSFETVRDVHY
+154 EY

-171 KRNIPSLPEPGDSIC
+171 KRNLPDLPLPGDSIC
-186 YEASWYPVTSPS
+186 FEASWYPVTPPS
-198 VPGAFDTQGWLKSQ
+198 VPGAFDTQNWLKSQ

-220 KHWESHPGDWAF
+220 KHWNAFPGDWTF
-232 EWNFFKFRQ
+232 ERSFFKFRQ
-241 FLQARFAKFLDP
+241 FMQARFAKFLDP

-299 MLMVFLKATG
+299 MLMIFLKATG
-309 LPHKIVIIIATA
+309 IPHKIVTIIASI
-321 LLAVYVPVTGGS
+321 LLTIYVPVTGGS

-338 AVMMFAIPQIGTLF
+338 AVMMFVIPQIGTLF

-367 LIILPEPNVIWNP
+367 LIILPEPSVIWNP

-392 IIGTPHNPTKFL
+392 IIGTPHNPTKLL
-404 PESFKQNKLWQK
+404 PDSFKQNKLWQK
-416 IQAFA
+416 IQSFT

-446 SPFAWFGNIIIV
+446 SPFAWFGNLIIV

-469 FAQLSPIDF
+469 FAQLSPVDF
-478 ISGTFCAAARF
+478 ICGTFCAAARF

-496 LTRILSDSAAA
+496 LTRILSDCAAA
-507 SMTIGPFSP
+507 SMTVGPFPP

-522 GFLILLLPICRK
+522 GILILLLPVCYK
-534 NYIARKYAFFCVLAA
+534 NYIARKYMFLCILAA
-549 SAIFAYNSYHEI
+549 SASFAFEAYQEI
-561 LHPSWTLTTIDVGQG
+561 RHPSWTLTTIDVGQG
-576 DSHLVKAPSGRHFLV
+576 DSHLIKAPSGRYFLV

-602 KDIIVPFLHH
+602 KEIIVPFLHH
-612 IGVRELDALIITHP
+612 IGVSKLDALIITHP

-631 GGALSLIKMF
+631 GGAKSILKMF
-641 PVKEIW
+641 PVKELW
-647 ASKCSQKE
+647 TSDCSMKE
-655 RKPDWQQI
+655 SKPDWQQVLS
-663 IREANKRNIPIRNVH
+663 EARKRNIPIRNIH
-678 RGILWKENFFEIRTI
+678 RGILWKENYFEMRTI
-693 HPVEDICTEANEGS
+693 HPRNDVCVEANEGS

-717 SAVLTGDLTTAGEKT
+717 SAVLTGDLTVKGEKE
-732 IMKTDIYLKS
+732 IMKTDAYLKS

-753 TSSSLPFL
+753 TSSSVPFL
-761 TAVAPTYAII
+761 NAVSPTYAII
-771 PKKKKNRFRHPHKQV
+771 PSGRKNRFRHPHKQV

-806 TFTFVPD
+806 TFTFSPD

-821 E
+821 